1 MKKKVLDIWAEFAS
15 RVFLH
20 LSVDV
25 RHNSGVKELVDVA
38 SSIFMRW
45 HVLVDLLDI
54 HIHEKPIVVDIC
66 WVSKRRMHL
75 LVCNNTQKSEM
86 NQTFSFG
93 MYACLAGSKSVSL
106 PPSLSSS
113 SILICFVCETLAV
126 PGLMRRFLPVT

>member
-93 MYACLAGSKSVSL
+93 MYAVRT
-106 PPSLSSS
+106 LSR
-113 SILICFVCETLAV
+113 LQVCIAPTIAV
-126 PGLMRRFLPVT
+126 FIINIDLLHL